1 MICGLLKVNFF
12 SFTFL
17 PGPNTNVKRIKQF
30 SGLKNQFNSVHLFF
44 FKYGLNEWWKML
56 SHFLTHC
63 TLLFISWAEK
73 AERTRK
79 SPLDTWGKLERYVIK
94 CYPLKEWYHLCLL
107 QCYTPSAKHR
117 PAGWSQVTFVTH
129 KSSDHHFTPYQIS
142 RMASFGR
149 WESWD
154 WEKLKDFPRITQE
167 LHRRA
172 RTKTLSSTS
181 HHANHFVQL
190 GASKFTLNLSD
201 PLITA

>member
-1 MICGLLKVNFF
+1 
-12 SFTFL
+12 
-17 PGPNTNVKRIKQF
+17 
-30 SGLKNQFNSVHLFF
+30 
-44 FKYGLNEWWKML
+44 ML

-79 SPLDTWGKLERYVIK
+79 SPLDTWGKLEWYVIK

-107 QCYTPSAKHR
+107 RCYTPSAKHR

-172 RTKTLSSTS
+172 RTKTLEFYIPPCKSLCPAGCFQVYLKFIWSTYHCLMD
-181 HHANHFVQL
+181 HHI
-190 GASKFTLNLSD
+190 S
-201 PLITA
+201 